1 MSPPI
6 FSREGL
12 QERER
17 SRSEIA
23 IDSEAGALF
32 DSEELPMSP
41 VLRVE
46 KRNNPWYGMSEEEV
60 EDRKEFIRCYLNK
73 EFEVILQIPV
83 EPHGNDYWAPSH
95 QEFMESAFNTWDF
108 QRNQRP
114 FNKYAYRIRK
124 VMEQVKE
131 LAILHSSISRPEGKA
146 NTQKR
151 YENLVQN
158 EYRGLLLYW
167 VEHYKRAADEERIY
181 QIKRRIAELNR
192 RILQCQ
198 KVWEDYANWE

>member
-167 VEHYKRAADEERIY
+167 VQQYRRAVDEERIY

-192 RILQCQ
+192 RILQCR
-198 KVWEDYANWE
+198 KVWEEYANWE

>member
-46 KRNNPWYGMSEEEV
+46 KRNNPWYGMSQEEV

-83 EPHGNDYWAPSH
+83 EPHGNDNWAPSH

-198 KVWEDYANWE
+198 KVWEEYANWE

>member
-1 MSPPI
+1 
-6 FSREGL
+6 
-12 QERER
+12 
-17 SRSEIA
+17 
-23 IDSEAGALF
+23 
-32 DSEELPMSP
+32 MSP

-73 EFEVILQIPV
+73 EFEVILQIPI
-83 EPHGNDYWAPSH
+83 EPYGNDNWAPGH

-108 QRNQRP
+108 QRAQRP
-114 FNKYAYRIRK
+114 FNKCAYRIRK

-131 LAILHSSISRPEGKA
+131 LAVLHSSISGPEGKA
-146 NTQKR
+146 NIQRR
-151 YENLVQN
+151 YENLMHN

-167 VEHYKRAADEERIY
+167 VEQYKRAADEERIY
-181 QIKRRIAELNR
+181 QVKRRIAELNR

-198 KVWEDYANWE
+198 KMWEEYANWE

>member
-1 MSPPI
+1 MSPQI
-6 FSREGL
+6 SSRESL

-167 VEHYKRAADEERIY
+167 VEHYKRAADEERRN
-181 QIKRRIAELNR
+181 QIRRRIAELNR

-198 KVWEDYANWE
+198 KVWEEYANWE